1 MVSVLLLIRTVSPVM
16 VSNAAVGSGKV
27 SGRKISPKL
36 DVKPGFRLTPVGG
49 KCYWSQFLDA

>member
-1 MVSVLLLIRTVSPVM
+1 MVSVLLLIRTNCESRAV

-36 DVKPGFRLTPVGG
+36 DVKPKPRLTQLEGNVIGHN
-49 KCYWSQFLDA
+49 F